1 MNDFTET
8 SRRWSAM
15 NAVVYV
21 VLVGV
26 SFCLTSCSGTEIS
39 KAFGRKEQPMEK
51 ETQWRLS
58 HECSQAAERYW
69 NRSGYRKVTS
79 PELLGHGYTSHYSRE
94 MQRCLIRVDSGMW
107 AEHGEMGRTE
117 IIYDA
122 VERAKIA
129 SRSFTTRDVFSRP
142 KREVTIE
149 NSLSD
154 KPELPDT
161 SENHR
166 WFDQLMQK

>member
-1 MNDFTET
+1 
-8 SRRWSAM
+8 M
-15 NAVVYV
+15 NAIACVVFA
-21 VLVGV
+21 GV
-26 SFCLTSCSGTEIS
+26 SLCLTSCSGTEIS
-39 KAFGRKEQPMEK
+39 KALGGKEQQMEK

-58 HECSQAAERYW
+58 HECSQAAVRYW

-79 PELLGHGYTSHYSRE
+79 PELLGYGYTSHYSRE

-122 VERAKIA
+122 VEGVKIA
-129 SRSFTTRDVFSRP
+129 SRSFTTIDVFSQP
-142 KREVTIE
+142 KRGVTIE
-149 NSLSD
+149 NSLRD
-154 KPELPDT
+154 KLELPDT
-161 SENHR
+161 PENHK